1 MVQGRIIIILHIIC
15 IIIVNEWSFLNW
27 DFFRCW
33 MELPLAGIS
42 GSREPDPPLP
52 AAAPPAGNAPPQRV
66 PTMRQPPLKCRVAKC
81 FICLVVFSE
90 EELAEN
96 ILKTVNIFLLK
107 RDCPTRSEWIT
118 KLCYV
123 VNTCMNIH
131 ICYRYCCCGSGKIS
145 SNIWL
150 PPTCVK
156 KNAKPP
162 SPSLIVPPVPR

>member
-1 MVQGRIIIILHIIC
+1 MLDGVAVGRDL
-15 IIIVNEWSFLNW
+15 
-27 DFFRCW
+27 
-33 MELPLAGIS
+33 
-42 GSREPDPPLP
+42 REPRARSSSSSSSTASRKRAASESPNN
-52 AAAPPAGNAPPQRV
+52 AAAAAEMPRRKV
-66 PTMRQPPLKCRVAKC
+66 PHVWFHARLSVGHTKS

-96 ILKTVNIFLLK
+96 ILKTVKIFLLK

-150 PPTCVK
+150 PPTRVK

-162 SPSLIVPPVPR
+162 SPALIVPPVPR